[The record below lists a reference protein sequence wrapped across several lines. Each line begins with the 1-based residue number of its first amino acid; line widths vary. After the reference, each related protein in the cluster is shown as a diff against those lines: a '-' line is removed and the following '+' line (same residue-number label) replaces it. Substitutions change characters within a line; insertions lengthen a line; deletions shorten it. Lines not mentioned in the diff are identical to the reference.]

1 MGILHGHLDKLEQ
14 EGHGKVQTAKKQE
27 YRESRM
33 TDDQFHKQKVCKQ
46 LLVRDAFSR
55 EIAVRITNHD
65 ILFSFMI
72 IKPD

>member
-1 MGILHGHLDKLEQ
+1 
-14 EGHGKVQTAKKQE
+14 
-27 YRESRM
+27 M

-46 LLVRDAFSR
+46 LLVRDALTR

>member
-1 MGILHGHLDKLEQ
+1 
-14 EGHGKVQTAKKQE
+14 
-27 YRESRM
+27 M

-46 LLVRDAFSR
+46 LLVRDALTR
-55 EIAVRITNHD
+55 EIAVRITNDD